1 MSKKLMVAISEPS
14 REDFIEIKDLFKS
27 VLFDLYRREGI
38 FETFQEILQ
47 SELEEKE
54 EALLAFYEEPN
65 KLPYFLLAKIDDSVA
80 KLDDSVAKLDDSV
93 TKLDGKCVGIIALT
107 VPNSLISENLER
119 YEIGDPSF
127 SPEVAS
133 VFVLPEFQGLSIGV
147 QLLEGIKTALN
158 KKGYH
163 SFYLDCGYTKS
174 QPYWEK
180 QLGAPTKILKNY
192 WSDGIHHMIWKKNL

>member
-65 KLPYFLLAKIDDSVA
+65 KLPYFLLAKI
-80 KLDDSVAKLDDSV
+80 DDSVAKLDDSV

>member
-1 MSKKLMVAISEPS
+1 MVAISEPS
-14 REDFIEIKDLFKS
+14 REDFIEIKDLFKN

-38 FETFQEILQ
+38 FETFQETLQ
-47 SELEEKE
+47 SELKEKE

-65 KLPYFLLAKIDDSVA
+65 KLPYFLIAKIDDSVA
-80 KLDDSVAKLDDSV
+80 KLDDSVAKI
-93 TKLDGKCVGIIALT
+93 DGKCVGIIALT
-107 VPNSLISENLER
+107 VPNTLISENLER
-119 YEIGDPSF
+119 YEIGDPLF

-158 KKGYH
+158 KKGYR

-174 QPYWEK
+174 QPYWKK
-180 QLGAPTKILKNY
+180 QLGEPTKILKNY